1 MLLLNNTKSLLLN
14 VYNYISYGSKMCT
27 HEYDI
32 YLIGIRACRRKLKI
46 QKDRKEHH
54 AKKFG

>member
-1 MLLLNNTKSLLLN
+1 
-14 VYNYISYGSKMCT
+14 MCT